1 VVESSYIK
9 CPKCNTRNKDTDY
22 CTNCGEIINIVL
34 KRRLEIED
42 KQNNRIELKKIK
54 GPDKIERMLQK
65 ASQHPNSIVRALFSA
80 AYLVWTFFAMV
91 IGALIAMVIAIAAG

>member
-1 VVESSYIK
+1 MVENSYIK
-9 CPKCNTRNKDTDY
+9 CPNCNTRNKDSDY

-42 KQNNRIELKKIK
+42 RQNTRIELKKIK
-54 GPDKIERMLQK
+54 GPDKIEQLLQK
-65 ASQHPNSIVRALFSA
+65 AAQHPNAIIRWLFSTVH
-80 AYLVWTFFAMV
+80 LIWTFLAMV